1 MSLTISFKFLNVL
14 IFSVY
19 IGYRMAYTVEKLLWD
34 AQTLVSRL
42 KEHDCTADILISQTQ
57 TLQKRID
64 GMKEV
69 SAVMHI

>member
-1 MSLTISFKFLNVL
+1 
-14 IFSVY
+14 
-19 IGYRMAYTVEKLLWD
+19 MAYTVEKLLWD

-69 SAVMHI
+69 RAVIRI